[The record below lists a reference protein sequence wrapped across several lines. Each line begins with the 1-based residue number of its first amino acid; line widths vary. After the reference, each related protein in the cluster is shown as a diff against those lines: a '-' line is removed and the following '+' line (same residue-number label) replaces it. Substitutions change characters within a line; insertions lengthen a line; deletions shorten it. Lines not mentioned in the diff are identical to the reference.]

1 MAMQK
6 NLLGLILGVFLA
18 GCIVGSLITGL
29 YLWRRADDSRE
40 ELRKRALAA
49 YRDLDEAWK
58 AQRAAQERA
67 GELQKELLRIRD
79 QAVRIENGTRTAA
92 GRAGSLTE
100 QLERAQTEC
109 RNIAAG
115 IGTAEGLLAENGKL
129 LKELGTVIQRLQ
141 TQGGT
146 GTEPVGTVP

>member
-1 MAMQK
+1 MQK
-6 NLLGLILGVFLA
+6 ISTSLLGVFLA
-18 GCIVGSLITGL
+18 GCIVGSLFTGL
-29 YLWRRADDSRE
+29 YLWRRAEASRE

-49 YRDLDEAWK
+49 FRDLNEARQ

-92 GRAGSLTE
+92 GRAGNLAE

-109 RNIAAG
+109 RNIVAG

-129 LKELGTVIQRLQ
+129 LGELGTVIQRLQ
-141 TQGGT
+141 TESGT
-146 GTEPVGTVP
+146 GTEPAGTIP